1 MAPSARSCEKL
12 LQSELELE
20 AQHRIE
26 AIAGTGLPKRILSV
40 TQSYYPFQDRGGPAF
55 KVRSISRMLAEL
67 GNRVTVV
74 TADLGFADTK
84 IASAGVVRC
93 AQGWRTDLDGVEVIY
108 LTTRA
113 RYRNLTVNPGVLS
126 FCRNRLRE
134 FDIVHI
140 YGLYDALGPVVA
152 KYCRRFG
159 IPYFVEPLGM
169 TRLIDRGLLLKR
181 LWRRLV
187 TGYLED
193 ASRMVVTS
201 ELEKA
206 ELVEDGFPTTQLLLR
221 YNGIDQK
228 EFSNLPLR
236 STFREKFGIRDDE
249 PLVVFLSRLIPRK
262 GADLLIEAMSQT
274 GCDRIRLVIAG
285 PEGEAGYVAFLR
297 DKARMLGVDHRVL
310 FLGPLYGA
318 DKKAALMDA
327 DVFALPSRYENFGN
341 TAAEALA
348 CGTPV
353 IVSDRCGI
361 APLIDQRAGLVTS
374 YDANALAGALRELF
388 GSAALYHRLKAGCPE
403 VASELSWGRII
414 GQMQASYDEAT
425 EHVSH

>member
-1 MAPSARSCEKL
+1 MRTEVEV
-12 LQSELELE
+12 QE
-20 AQHRIE
+20 QYRFE
-26 AIAGTGLPKRILSV
+26 AIGAPNSPMRILSV

-67 GNRVTVV
+67 GNKVTVL
-74 TADLGFADTK
+74 TADLGFANPT

-93 AQGWRTDLDGVEVIY
+93 PQGWRSDAEGVEVIY

-126 FCRNRLRE
+126 FCRRRLRE
-134 FDIVHI
+134 FDVVHI
-140 YGLYDALGPVVA
+140 YGLYDTLGPAVA

-169 TRLIDRGLLLKR
+169 TRLIDRGFLLKK
-181 LWRRLV
+181 LWKRSV

-193 ASRMVVTS
+193 ACRMVVTS

-206 ELVEDGFPTTQLLLR
+206 ELVEDGFPTHQLLLR

-228 EFSNLPLR
+228 EFRDLPPQG
-236 STFREKFGIRDDE
+236 TFRKKFGIRDDE

-262 GADLLIEAMSQT
+262 GADLLIEALSQR
-274 GCDRIRLVIAG
+274 GCDTIRLVIAG
-285 PEGEAGYVAFLR
+285 PEGEAGYVAFLQ
-297 DKARMLGVDHRVL
+297 DKARMSGVDHRVL

-341 TAAEALA
+341 TAAEAVA

-374 YDANALAGALRELF
+374 YDANALAGALRELL
-388 GSAALYHRLKAGCPE
+388 GSTALYHRIKAGCPE
-403 VASELSWGRII
+403 VAGELSWNRII
-414 GQMQASYDEAT
+414 GQMQASYEEAT
-425 EHVSH
+425 GRVYH

>member
-1 MAPSARSCEKL
+1 M
-12 LQSELELE
+12 
-20 AQHRIE
+20 
-26 AIAGTGLPKRILSV
+26 RILSV

-67 GNRVTVV
+67 GNRVTVL
-74 TADLGFADTK
+74 TADLGFTDPT
-84 IASAGVVRC
+84 IASAEVVRC
-93 AQGWRTDLDGVEVIY
+93 AQGWRSNADGVEVIY

-126 FCRNRLRE
+126 FCQHRLPG

-140 YGLYDALGPVVA
+140 YGLYDTLGPAVA
-152 KYCRRFG
+152 TYCRRFG

-169 TRLIDRGLLLKR
+169 TRLIDRGFLLKK

-187 TGYLED
+187 TGYLEN
-193 ASRMVVTS
+193 ASRIVLTS
-201 ELEKA
+201 ELEKG
-206 ELVEDGFPTTQLLLR
+206 ELVEDGFPTDQLLLR

-228 EFSNLPLR
+228 EFCDLPLR
-236 STFREKFGIRDDE
+236 GTFREKVGIRDDE
-249 PLVVFLSRLIPRK
+249 PMVVFLSRLIPRK
-262 GADLLIEAMSQT
+262 GADLLIEALSQT
-274 GCDRIRLVIAG
+274 GCDTIKLVIAG
-285 PEGEAGYVAFLR
+285 PEGEAGYVAYLQ
-297 DKARMLGVDHRVL
+297 DNARTLGVDHRISFV
-310 FLGPLYGA
+310 GPLYGI
-318 DKKAALMDA
+318 DKKAALIDA

-341 TAAEALA
+341 SAAEAVA

-388 GSAALYHRLKAGCPE
+388 GSTALYHRLKEGCLE
-403 VASELSWGRII
+403 VASELSWDRII
-414 GQMQASYDEAT
+414 GQLQASYDEAT
-425 EHVSH
+425 EQVCH